1 MRAALENHWFT
12 GLFGDTHLLFITGK
26 NCSWPQ
32 GGWPEPIGYPLCPR
46 FVRLLSE
53 PGDVVRDRPRSSA
66 LASAKGNFLACHCR
80 PMAQRWAK
88 LGKTGDRIS
97 RQAATASPR
106 QGAIGFDGRVR
117 GAAEVSCACRYS
129 ERVGTPAEGVP
140 ESGGDHALDGRA
152 GQAKTVSYRFVG
164 DMAAVNIQACPQ
176 MGGLCYGSPDMGT
189 Q

>member
-1 MRAALENHWFT
+1 MQRRRSKLR
-12 GLFGDTHLLFITGK
+12 K
-26 NCSWPQ
+26 N
-32 GGWPEPIGYPLCPR
+32 R
-46 FVRLLSE
+46 
-53 PGDVVRDRPRSSA
+53 
-66 LASAKGNFLACHCR
+66 
-80 PMAQRWAK
+80 
-88 LGKTGDRIS
+88 DRIS

-129 ERVGTPAEGVP
+129 ETVGTPAEGVP

-176 MGGLCYGSPDMGT
+176 MGVLCYGREAMARQRQAERQRRIVQGLARR
-189 Q
+189 QWNRAGHV